1 MQFLL
6 LAILASSS
14 VSIAMRIGTEKVEH
28 NYGMLT
34 MNYVACTLLALI
46 HNGFDNLPKFGPDLT
61 MTIGLGAIAGII
73 YLVSFVLM
81 QSNIEKNGVVLSS
94 VFMKLGLLVPML
106 VSIVFFGEMPGML
119 QIIGFAIA
127 LIAIV
132 LINVQKGSGGASSAI
147 SLVLLLLMGGGADL
161 MSKIFEEL
169 CPISLSDTFLF
180 FTFFF
185 AFAIS
190 KDLVFFKHQRI
201 GRKEVFYG
209 FLVGI
214 PNFYSSKFI
223 LRALEVLDGVIIY
236 PSFSVGTLLVV
247 TIAGIIFFH
256 ERLRKLQWIAVALI
270 IVALVLLN
278 I

>member
-1 MQFLL
+1 MIYPSVKAMGEDKAEKIFYLTAKTITRTVAEESFTALQSRGLDL
-6 LAILASSS
+6 LAATITAK
-14 VSIAMRIGTEKVEH
+14 EKVCVLEKPNCNPESCPRANGH
-28 NYGMLT
+28 FDRINDAVFYAINNY
-34 MNYVACTLLALI
+34 
-46 HNGFDNLPKFGPDLT
+46 K
-61 MTIGLGAIAGII
+61 
-73 YLVSFVLM
+73 S
-81 QSNIEKNGVVLSS
+81 
-94 VFMKLGLLVPML
+94 
-106 VSIVFFGEMPGML
+106 
-119 QIIGFAIA
+119 
-127 LIAIV
+127 
-132 LINVQKGSGGASSAI
+132 
-147 SLVLLLLMGGGADL
+147 
-161 MSKIFEEL
+161 
-169 CPISLSDTFLF
+169 
-180 FTFFF
+180 
-185 AFAIS
+185 
-190 KDLVFFKHQRI
+190 I